1 MSFLFAS
8 INATAEAEPSAVNFR
23 WQAADG
29 AVYYDLYEKND
40 FIIRLSSDVL
50 SYRKNNLQSDTE
62 YSFSIAARDEE
73 NNTLDAAFIDVRTG
87 SWDGLY
93 EWINKTSKDNRGK
106 MKNLMIRVETA
117 VDSVF
122 GQYHKLYMIMDDG
135 SEVQIF
141 PLYDFGDTSSGE
153 WVNYKD
159 TGRAGTSYRLNAD
172 RLNTSIFSPGKWR
185 LDSVEIGYDSGSAT
199 VQSSAFGIVADTI
212 SSYRFFI
219 EDGTMKLEYSTIGT
233 GVADAILFRNPNPG
247 EGDSFILT
255 KIAE

>member
-62 YSFSIAARDEE
+62 YSFSIAARDED

-93 EWINKTSKDNRGK
+93 EWINKTSKDNVYVPPTEA
-106 MKNLMIRVETA
+106 N
-117 VDSVF
+117 
-122 GQYHKLYMIMDDG
+122 
-135 SEVQIF
+135 
-141 PLYDFGDTSSGE
+141 
-153 WVNYKD
+153 
-159 TGRAGTSYRLNAD
+159 
-172 RLNTSIFSPGKWR
+172 
-185 LDSVEIGYDSGSAT
+185 
-199 VQSSAFGIVADTI
+199 
-212 SSYRFFI
+212 
-219 EDGTMKLEYSTIGT
+219 
-233 GVADAILFRNPNPG
+233 
-247 EGDSFILT
+247 
-255 KIAE
+255 

>member
-1 MSFLFAS
+1 MTKRLISVCYLLLAAAAMLS
-8 INATAEAEPSAVNFR
+8 AVSLNAEAESLPTSIKLSWDAV
-23 WQAADG
+23 DG

-62 YSFSIAARDEE
+62 YSFSIAARDED

-159 TGRAGTSYRLNAD
+159 TGRIHQYSVRGNGV
-172 RLNTSIFSPGKWR
+172 SIVLRSDMIQDPQPCSR
-185 LDSVEIGYDSGSAT
+185 ARSESLPTPSLPTDSSLRME
-199 VQSSAFGIVADTI
+199 
-212 SSYRFFI
+212 R
-219 EDGTMKLEYSTIGT
+219 
-233 GVADAILFRNPNPG
+233 
-247 EGDSFILT
+247 
-255 KIAE
+255 